1 MTGQGGAR
9 HDVVVVFGET
19 LVDAFAEAELAG
31 GAPFNVACHLAGL
44 GLEPLLVSRIGVD
57 AAAQEIDAVA
67 TRCGLRM
74 DGVQRDPGR
83 ATGRVLVHEDTHG
96 HRFEILPDQAYDHID
111 AGEAVNMLAALPCAW
126 EPERCWMYAGT
137 LALRG
142 ADSHA
147 ALEALS
153 GALRPRRFVD
163 LNWREAGTPP
173 GIALQAVKGAEVLKL
188 NAEEL
193 ALMCRWLELVDDAPG
208 VQASMRQSTT
218 IARLAGAL
226 SLRAV
231 LLTRGEQGATAWT
244 ADGVLRARQ
253 PAIPAGPVVDTVGAG
268 DAFAAA
274 MLAAL
279 AGHRD
284 LADAMAFAAHFAAA
298 SCGLRGA
305 LPAGAGFYEPW
316 REALAALPAR

>member
-1 MTGQGGAR
+1 MTGQCGAR
-9 HDVVVVFGET
+9 HDLVVVFGET
-19 LVDAFAEAELAG
+19 LVDAFAEAELPG

-44 GLEPLLVSRIGVD
+44 GLEPLLVSRIGMD

-74 DGVQRDPGR
+74 EGVQRDPGR
-83 ATGRVLVHEDTHG
+83 ATGRVRVHEDTHG

-111 AGEAVNMLAALPCAW
+111 AGEAVNVLAALPCAW
-126 EPERCWMYAGT
+126 EPERCWLYAGT
-137 LALRG
+137 LVLRS

-163 LNWREAGTPP
+163 LNWREAGTTPA
-173 GIALQAVKGAEVLKL
+173 IALQAVKGAEVLKV

-193 ALMCRWLELVDDAPG
+193 ALMCRWLEFADDAPG
-208 VQASMRQSTT
+208 VQASMCRSAA
-218 IARLAGAL
+218 IARLAEAL
-226 SLRAV
+226 SLRNV
-231 LLTRGEQGATAWT
+231 LLTHGEHGATAWN

-274 MLAAL
+274 VLAAL
-279 AGHRD
+279 ALHGD
-284 LADAMAFAAHFAAA
+284 LADAMAFASRFAAA

-305 LPAGAGFYEPW
+305 LPSAVGFYEPW
-316 REALAALPAR
+316 RAALSALTAR